1 MGRKSM
7 EGKTSRTCTVGAKIK
22 KIYYN
27 FFEIAFNG
35 YLDKFLT
42 WISLHF
48 PKEALNALCKI
59 QFTIR
64 TNFWNSLY
72 VRKSILDIVGQMF
85 HSGVSKSCEERI
97 MLSITALQHWGCCIV
112 SLPFRDM
119 IIEQS
124 VILQFLATII
134 WHNLFTAYQ

>member
-1 MGRKSM
+1 M

-27 FFEIAFNG
+27 FFKYLVWNCFC
-35 YLDKFLT
+35 YLDKFLS
-42 WISLHF
+42 WISLLL
-48 PKEALNALCKI
+48 PKKALNTLWKI

-64 TNFWNSLY
+64 TNFWNTLY

-134 WHNLFTAYQ
+134 WHIFTAYQ